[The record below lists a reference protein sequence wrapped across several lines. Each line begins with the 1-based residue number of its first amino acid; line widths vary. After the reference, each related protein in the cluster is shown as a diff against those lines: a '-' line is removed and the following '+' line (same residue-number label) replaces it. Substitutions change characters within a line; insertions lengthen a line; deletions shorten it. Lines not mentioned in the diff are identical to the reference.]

1 LGSGAWYVHMLKLGL
16 TGGIASGKSAVAAI
30 LRELGF
36 PVLDADSLSHQLMEP
51 GQPAHDKIIRE
62 FGADFAEGSGR
73 IDRAKLAAVVFADPA
88 KLARL
93 NAILHPRVEQAML
106 VQFDAWRRSG
116 LRDAAFV
123 EAALLVEAGLTKY
136 LDGLVVVFC
145 TPEQQLQRLL
155 ARDMSEPEARGRI
168 AAQLPLEEKLRHA
181 SYSIDC
187 SGALDSTRAQVLTL
201 AAKLRQQA
209 SSP

>member
-1 LGSGAWYVHMLKLGL
+1 MGSGAWYVHMLKLGL

-73 IDRAKLAAVVFADPA
+73 IDRARLAAVVFADPA

-145 TPEQQLQRLL
+145 TPEQQLERLL
-155 ARDMSEPEARGRI
+155 ARGMSEPEARGRI
-168 AAQLPLEEKLRHA
+168 AAQLPLEKKLRHA

>member
-1 LGSGAWYVHMLKLGL
+1 MLKLGL

-62 FGADFAEGSGR
+62 FGADFAEASGR